1 MWQLKEYG
9 MAEAWFIRDGL
20 PLWLAALVLA
30 AVAPW
35 CVRALAAHLEQ
46 RVTRR
51 TRRVIE
57 AVAESRKGSGA
68 GEG

>member
-1 MWQLKEYG
+1 
-9 MAEAWFIRDGL
+9 MAEAWFLRDGL

-46 RVTRR
+46 RVSRR

-57 AVAESRKGSGA
+57 AVAESRKEVVPVRVDPEKDPS
-68 GEG
+68 